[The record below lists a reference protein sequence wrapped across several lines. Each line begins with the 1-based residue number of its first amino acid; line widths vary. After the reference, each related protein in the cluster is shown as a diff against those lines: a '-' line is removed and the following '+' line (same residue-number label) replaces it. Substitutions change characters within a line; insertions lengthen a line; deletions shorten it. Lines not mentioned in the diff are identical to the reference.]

1 MNRNPLRWFE
11 QLIDPIIPGPAEQPD
26 RLWAFFGVQIRQVR
40 GLLAL
45 YFLLIVADALLDAL
59 VPFFIGHLINVLTST
74 PREELLAVAGPTLI
88 GMAIVMLVIRPAV
101 FLAGFALGRLGI
113 EPGWTYRL
121 RWQFYARVAGQSLGF
136 FQNDFAGRLA
146 NRVLQT
152 GGGVRQAVSSFIQAV
167 IYMVFYG
174 LSSVALIAAQD
185 WRMATPIGA
194 WFLIYL
200 LILRL
205 FLPRQRVRSQAAS
218 EGRSTLM
225 GKIVDSYGNIATL
238 RLFGEKKREDANVSA
253 AIREA
258 NVLFQA
264 ERRLQL
270 GFSACLSVLSAC
282 TVTATGAIGIW
293 LWIGGTLEIGSFAM
307 AMTLVMSL
315 VRASNWIAWEI
326 AGIMENVG
334 IVQEGMES
342 ITAPLTMQD
351 APDARPFEFRSGE
364 IRFEN
369 VRFGYGRNLPALDN
383 VSLTIRPGEKVG
395 LVGRSGAGKS
405 TLVNLLLRF
414 NAVESGRILVD
425 GQDVASVQQ
434 EGLRRH
440 IAMVT
445 QDTSLLHRSIRD
457 NILYGRPEASEAEL
471 LAAIRLA
478 RAEAFIVDL
487 SDWKGRKGLDAHV
500 GERGVKLSGGQRQRI
515 AIARVILKNA
525 PILVLDE
532 ATSALDSEVEAAIQE
547 SLVTLMEGRTVIA
560 IAHRLSTLQIMDRI
574 VVLDAGRVIEDG
586 THAELMARGGLYA
599 ELWARQVGGFIVEPK
614 RMMAGE

>member
-1 MNRNPLRWFE
+1 MIRNPLRWFE
-11 QLIDPIIPGPAEQPD
+11 QLIDPIAPGPADQPD

-45 YFLLIVADALLDAL
+45 YFLLIVADAMLDAL
-59 VPFFIGHLINVLTST
+59 VPYFIGHLINILTST

-88 GMAIVMLVIRPAV
+88 GMAVVMLAIRPAV

-121 RWQFYARVAGQSLGF
+121 RWQFYSRLAGQSLGF

-167 IYMVFYG
+167 IYMVFFG

-185 WRMATPIGA
+185 WRMAVPIGI

-200 LILRL
+200 IVLKF
-205 FLPRQRVRSQAAS
+205 FLPRQRMRSQAAS

-238 RLFGEKKREDANVSA
+238 RLFGEKSREDANMSA
-253 AIREA
+253 AMREA
-258 NVLFQA
+258 NALFHA

-282 TVTATGAIGIW
+282 TVTATGAIGIGLW
-293 LWIGGTLEIGSFAM
+293 LKGTLEIGSFAM

-342 ITAPLTMQD
+342 ITAPLAMQD
-351 APDARPFEFRSGE
+351 APDARPFEFRKGE

-369 VRFGYGRNLPALDN
+369 VRFGYGRSLPALDD
-383 VSLTIRPGEKVG
+383 VSLTIRPGEKLG

-405 TLVNLLLRF
+405 TFVNLLLRF

-425 GQDVASVQQ
+425 GQDVGGLEQ
-434 EGLRRH
+434 ESLRRR

-457 NILYGRPEASEAEL
+457 NILYGRPEADEAEL
-471 LAAIRLA
+471 QAAIRLA
-478 RAEAFIVDL
+478 RAEGFIANL

-574 VVLDAGRVIEDG
+574 VVLDEGRVIEDG
-586 THAELMARGGLYA
+586 THAELMARRGLYA

-614 RMMAGE
+614 RAAAGE